1 MIHPWNLVT
10 SAGGSCL
17 RHRIYIITHRAIG
30 DMLRDVSRTA
40 SLNFQ
45 IYIRLGQKKFMFP
58 HSSHVLHKAGGNQW
72 PDFRVKEGYL
82 SAKAE
87 LDREIADGRT
97 ELRLLAYTLAV
108 HSGRVE
114 WVCIKAVM

>member
-1 MIHPWNLVT
+1 MF
-10 SAGGSCL
+10 
-17 RHRIYIITHRAIG
+17 
-30 DMLRDVSRTA
+30 RDLPRTA

-45 IYIRLGQKKFMFP
+45 IYIRLGQKNFMFP
-58 HSSHVLHKAGGNQW
+58 HSRQVLHKAGGNQW

-82 SAKAE
+82 SAKPIRFVTF
-87 LDREIADGRT
+87 DREIADGYT

-108 HSGRVE
+108 RSGRVE